1 MIANLSITITTALA
15 GAYAGRKLKLP
26 AAFMTGS
33 MIAVIIM
40 NFFIGR
46 AYCPATAK
54 PYVQVIAGAFI
65 AMSITRQ
72 TVKDMRLI
80 VKPLLAYLG
89 CLIVWALFCG
99 FIMHTLGGL
108 DKVTAFLSCVPGGLT
123 DISLLSMDMG
133 ANTPQVTT
141 LQTLRM
147 IMAVGAFPLL
157 TRNYVARFGHRFEW
171 PKAGRVPAE
180 GEQPAKAEAA
190 VQTRTLQNM
199 FVSMAV
205 AAAGAGIGMLIGFPS
220 AAMTGAML
228 AAAGWNIFTGRVFI
242 PGELRKVTQVVAGS
256 IVGAMVTRADIE
268 GLASMIIPFLIIVG
282 EYVIFDFVIAPVLAR
297 LFRVDLLTMILACT
311 PAGASDMALIAGD
324 MGGEISDVAVF
335 HVVRL
340 CVVLTVFPAI
350 IQWIAA

>member
-1 MIANLSITITTALA
+1 MIVNLGITITTALA
-15 GAYAGRKLKLP
+15 GACAGRKLKLP

-40 NFFIGR
+40 NFFVGR

-72 TVKDMRLI
+72 TVRDMKLI
-80 VKPLLAYLG
+80 IKPLLAYLG

-99 FIMHTLGGL
+99 LVMHTLGGL

-171 PKAGRVPAE
+171 PKAGQAPAA
-180 GEQPAKAEAA
+180 GERPSGPDSGINIK
-190 VQTRTLQNM
+190 TPQNM
-199 FVSMAV
+199 FISMAI
-205 AAAGAGIGMLIGFPS
+205 AAAGAYLGMLAGIPS
-220 AAMTGAML
+220 AAMTGAMI
-228 AAAGWNIFTGRVFI
+228 AAAGWNVLTGRVFI
-242 PGELRKVTQVVAGS
+242 PGELRKVTQIVAGS

-268 GLASMIIPFLIIVG
+268 GLVSMIIPFMIIVE

-297 LFRVDLLTMILACT
+297 IFRMDLLTMILACT

-340 CVVLTVFPAI
+340 CMVLTVFPAL